1 MLFPAALWANTYLGQ
16 AFSVWDSRPAT
27 TYNVQWNFDI
37 QQQLPG
43 DLLIDVAYTD
53 NRGIKLTQSRAFD
66 ALPPSY
72 LNLGTGLQTL
82 VSNPFL
88 DLVST
93 GPLSA
98 ATV

>member
-1 MLFPAALWANTYLGQ
+1 MLATQNGVTPFNLLSNPYPSGLNAISGSALGANTYLGQ

-37 QQQLPG
+37 QQQLTG

-66 ALPPSY
+66 ALPP
-72 LNLGTGLQTL
+72 
-82 VSNPFL
+82 
-88 DLVST
+88 
-93 GPLSA
+93 
-98 ATV
+98 